1 MSEAKKQNYLHG
13 AAIMTAT
20 TVIVKIVGFL
30 YKIPLGSMSLL
41 GDQGYTHFMVAYNI
55 YSFFLTLATA
65 GFPVA
70 LSRMISEADTLRR
83 DAQVQ
88 RIFQVAAAALAVIG
102 GAFSAV
108 MLIFHQPLSLLMGDE
123 GAASSII
130 ALSPAVF
137 VVCVTSAYRGY
148 CQGRGN
154 MIPTSLGQVVEE
166 TGKLLVGLSLA
177 FFLVRRGRDMST
189 ASAGAIFGVTAGAL
203 AALVYMASYKRRNYQ
218 EKPYAFR
225 DAPDSRSTILRNF
238 LRIGIPIA
246 IGSSVLS
253 LINLL
258 DNALCLK
265 RLQSAAGFSH
275 TEAITLYGVYG
286 KAQMFYNLPSYF
298 ITPLIL
304 TVVPAVAGCM
314 AQRRRDE
321 ASEIAESTLRIGA
334 VVALPMAVGLS
345 VLAEPIIH
353 TLYWGSNPAGAPLL
367 RALGPAAFFVCM
379 ALLSNAVLQAIGREQ
394 LPVLSIAVGGVV
406 KIGVNWFL
414 VGSPQINIFGAP
426 VGSSCCYGVIC
437 VLDYLFLSR
446 ALKHRPRLRR
456 VLLAPLL
463 ASLVMGA
470 GAWGVYGL
478 LSRLLTRGGV
488 LARGP
493 MAVALAGTVAVSFVI
508 YGIMVSVTRAI
519 TLDDMRRLPR
529 GEKLARLLRLRQ

>member
-1 MSEAKKQNYLHG
+1 
-13 AAIMTAT
+13 
-20 TVIVKIVGFL
+20 
-30 YKIPLGSMSLL
+30 
-41 GDQGYTHFMVAYNI
+41 
-55 YSFFLTLATA
+55 
-65 GFPVA
+65 
-70 LSRMISEADTLRR
+70 
-83 DAQVQ
+83 
-88 RIFQVAAAALAVIG
+88 
-102 GAFSAV
+102 
-108 MLIFHQPLSLLMGDE
+108 
-123 GAASSII
+123 
-130 ALSPAVF
+130 
-137 VVCVTSAYRGY
+137 
-148 CQGRGN
+148 
-154 MIPTSLGQVVEE
+154 
-166 TGKLLVGLSLA
+166 
-177 FFLVRRGRDMST
+177 
-189 ASAGAIFGVTAGAL
+189 
-203 AALVYMASYKRRNYQ
+203 MASYKRRNYQ

-334 VVALPMAVGLS
+334 VVALPMAAGLS

-446 ALKHRPRLRR
+446 ALKHRPRLRPG
-456 VLLAPLL
+456 A
-463 ASLVMGA
+463 A
-470 GAWGVYGL
+470 GAAAGL
-478 LSRLLTRGGV
+478 SGDGGGRLG
-488 LARGP
+488 
-493 MAVALAGTVAVSFVI
+493 
-508 YGIMVSVTRAI
+508 
-519 TLDDMRRLPR
+519 
-529 GEKLARLLRLRQ
+529 RLRAALSAPDPGRRSGPRAHGCGPGGHGGCVLCYLRDYGQRHTGHYPG